1 MKMNKKNL
9 LLHTCCA
16 PCVTVPIERLQS
28 EYEITCFFYNPNIQ
42 PREEYNKR
50 LAELRNFTDQFKIPL
65 IIAEYDVDRWMALV
79 QGFENEP
86 EKGKR
91 CKICFAMRLEKA
103 AAFASENGFYC
114 FTTTLTLSPHK
125 DSNLI
130 NQIGMAQRQYAST
143 QFLLENFKKKDGYKR
158 SLELSKDYNLY
169 RQNYCGC
176 SFSRKP

>member
-1 MKMNKKNL
+1 MNKKNL

-16 PCVTVPIERLQS
+16 PCVTVPVERLRT

-42 PREEYNKR
+42 PQEEYDKR
-50 LAELRNFTDQFKIPL
+50 LAELRNFTDQFKISL
-65 IIAEYDVDRWMALV
+65 IIAEYDVDRWMALI

-86 EKGKR
+86 EQGKR
-91 CKICFAMRLEKA
+91 CKICFAMRLEKT
-103 AAFASENGFYC
+103 AAFARENGFSC

-130 NQIGMAQRQYAST
+130 NQIGIALRQDDT
-143 QFLLENFKKKDGYKR
+143 IHFLQENFKKKDGYKR

-176 SFSRKP
+176 IFSRKL

>member
-1 MKMNKKNL
+1 MNKKNL

-16 PCVTVPIERLQS
+16 PCVTVPVERLRT

-42 PREEYNKR
+42 PQEEYDKR

-65 IIAEYDVDRWMALV
+65 IIGEYDVDRWMALT

-86 EKGKR
+86 EQGKR
-91 CKICFAMRLEKA
+91 CKICFAMRLEKTA
-103 AAFASENGFYC
+103 VFARENRFYC

-130 NQIGMAQRQYAST
+130 NQIGIAQRQDDT
-143 QFLLENFKKKDGYKR
+143 IHFLQENFKKKDGYKR

-176 SFSRKP
+176 IFSRKP